1 MIRSE
6 PLMQTDTV
14 QFVAGLIVVTS
25 GTQRAVGN
33 CVQRVKSVEC
43 QLAKPPAA
51 GTAAAVHD
59 E

>member
-1 MIRSE
+1 
-6 PLMQTDTV
+6 MQTDTV